1 MSLPNGC
8 NSLPPDL
15 LPLLERFHK
24 IYLWFDSDASGQ
36 AAIAKFSQKLG
47 IHRCVV
53 VHPLEGDNIPPKDA
67 NDAIRRT
74 DLRNAPFMS
83 SILANYEV
91 STLSDREISL
101 LYIKEMIKHAKA
113 TPYDRIISF
122 SSIRTEVLGLMH
134 RKSAFEGTQTPSMMK
149 LNRICKGFRR
159 GELVIFTG
167 PTGSGKTTFLSQLS
181 LDFAKQDKATLW
193 GSFEIKNSRLIQK
206 MLHQFYQKGDLK
218 LLDPV
223 KLESIADDFEN
234 LPLQFLN
241 FHGGTELSQVLEALD
256 VAVIYFSS

>member
-1 MSLPNGC
+1 
-8 NSLPPDL
+8 
-15 LPLLERFHK
+15 
-24 IYLWFDSDASGQ
+24 
-36 AAIAKFSQKLG
+36 
-47 IHRCVV
+47 
-53 VHPLEGDNIPPKDA
+53 
-67 NDAIRRT
+67 
-74 DLRNAPFMS
+74 
-83 SILANYEV
+83 
-91 STLSDREISL
+91 
-101 LYIKEMIKHAKA
+101 
-113 TPYDRIISF
+113 
-122 SSIRTEVLGLMH
+122 MH
-134 RKSAFEGTQTPSMMK
+134 RKSVFEGTQAPSMMK